1 MKVIT
6 AASVHD
12 ALASLVPQL
21 ASVLP
26 DDILA
31 GLIAAREVE
40 TGDRARIVL
49 DQLVENARI
58 AKQDKVPICQDTGTV
73 WVCLEV
79 GPDVLVPGNVLSRVN
94 EAVAF
99 AYEHARLRKSVVR
112 DALFD
117 RANTGDNTPAFC
129 EIHTT
134 EELGAARLHV
144 MLKGGGSD
152 NASRV
157 VMLTPSAGAQGIID
171 TVLQCVREKA
181 ACVPSFNRRRGDWC
195 YF

>member
-58 AKQDKVPICQDTGTV
+58 AKQDKCLFVRIRVPFGFAWRWDPTF
-73 WVCLEV
+73 WFLEMFF
-79 GPDVLVPGNVLSRVN
+79 L
-94 EAVAF
+94 E
-99 AYEHARLRKSVVR
+99 
-112 DALFD
+112 
-117 RANTGDNTPAFC
+117 
-129 EIHTT
+129 
-134 EELGAARLHV
+134 
-144 MLKGGGSD
+144 
-152 NASRV
+152 
-157 VMLTPSAGAQGIID
+157 
-171 TVLQCVREKA
+171 
-181 ACVPSFNRRRGDWC
+181 
-195 YF
+195 